1 MTLRWTFRWVD
12 TFFFLCDFSFD
23 WFNVVG
29 GCRLVERTIYIWI
42 TTKKNMGSSWWHM
55 VVVVFWLWLC
65 LFVLLLMVRRFLIFL
80 FNVWCSWGIGIE
92 FSRNTQI
99 LSTHRQRGWGIG
111 GWVAAQNAKI
121 HIWDTNATSWLAKG
135 TQKVA
140 VAIYATTISASCD
153 CASVKGRDKGVEG
166 KKKKTQNKY
175 WATKNKQNTE

>member
-1 MTLRWTFRWVD
+1 MTY
-12 TFFFLCDFSFD
+12 
-23 WFNVVG
+23 G
-29 GCRLVERTIYIWI
+29 GGSCCLGRL
-42 TTKKNMGSSWWHM
+42 
-55 VVVVFWLWLC
+55 LWLC
-65 LFVLLLMVRRFLIFL
+65 LFVFLLMVRRFLIFL
-80 FNVWCSWGIGIE
+80 FNVGSSWGIGIE

-153 CASVKGRDKGVEG
+153 CASVKGRDKGVRVKR
-166 KKKKTQNKY
+166 KKQNKY
-175 WATKNKQNTE
+175 WVTKNKQNKQLVANINFLFTKLPGS

>member
-1 MTLRWTFRWVD
+1 MTLRWTLD
-12 TFFFLCDFSFD
+12 ELTHFFSM
-23 WFNVVG
+23 WFFIWLIQCRGMVG
-29 GCRLVERTIYIWI
+29 REDYIHMDNN
-42 TTKKNMGSSWWHM
+42 KKNMGSSWWHM

-80 FNVWCSWGIGIE
+80 FNVGSSWGIGIE

>member
-1 MTLRWTFRWVD
+1 MTYGGGS
-12 TFFFLCDFSFD
+12 FL
-23 WFNVVG
+23 
-29 GCRLVERTIYIWI
+29 
-42 TTKKNMGSSWWHM
+42 
-55 VVVVFWLWLC
+55 LWLC

-80 FNVWCSWGIGIE
+80 FNVGSSWGIGIE

-99 LSTHRQRGWGIG
+99 LSTHRRRGWGIG

-153 CASVKGRDKGVEG
+153 CASVKGRDKGVRVKR
-166 KKKKTQNKY
+166 KKQKQILSDKKQTKY
-175 WATKNKQNTE
+175 TVSSEYQLFVYQAAWVLKSQIFGQKST